1 MNARFFSF
9 GFIMPEKLA
18 FWSIPVSLFVL
29 LLKVF
34 AWQLTGSVAMLS
46 DALETV
52 VNVVAATLA
61 FFAVRIAN
69 KPADRRHPFGHRK
82 AEYISAVAE
91 GVMIIFAAF
100 LILREAGAALSNP
113 HLDDVPIFGLVVN
126 AIATLINGAWATVL
140 LRAGRRNTS
149 PALIASARHIFTD
162 VFTSLGVL
170 VGLGLALVTAW
181 LILDPLLAIVVA
193 LNILWEG
200 WKVTRE
206 SVDGLMDVSLTDAEL
221 TAIDGLIR
229 ANMQGALQYHDL
241 KGRRSGKAIFAEF
254 HLVVDGTMQVDA
266 AHDISDQIET
276 AMVAVFPASTFLIHL
291 EPDSELHMT

>member
-1 MNARFFSF
+1 
-9 GFIMPEKLA
+9 MPQKLA
-18 FWSIPVSLFVL
+18 FWSIPVAQSVL
-29 LLKVF
+29 LLKLA

-52 VNVVAATLA
+52 VNVVAAMLA
-61 FFAVRIAN
+61 FFAVRLAN

-113 HLDDVPIFGLVVN
+113 QLNDTPTDGLIVN
-126 AIATLINGAWATVL
+126 AFATLINGAWATVL
-140 LRAGRRNTS
+140 LRAGRRSTS
-149 PALIASARHIFTD
+149 PALTASARHIFSD

-170 VGLGLALVTAW
+170 VGLGLALLTGW

-200 WKVTRE
+200 WKVIRE
-206 SVDGLMDVSLTDAEL
+206 SLDGLMDVSLPDSELAEISTIIDAHM
-221 TAIDGLIR
+221 T
-229 ANMQGALQYHDL
+229 GALQYHDL
-241 KGRRSGKAIFAEF
+241 KGRRSGKSIFVEF
-254 HLVVDGTMQVDA
+254 HLVVDGTMQVAA
-266 AHDISDQIET
+266 AHDICDRIEDALT
-276 AMVAVFPASTFLIHL
+276 QAHPASTFLIHL
-291 EPDSELHMT
+291 EPDSELHRD